1 MSSAACKTRW
11 KREGRLE
18 GKKGKR
24 EGKRKEEKGRGKK
37 EREKRKEKKGRQE
50 GKKRMQYA
58 LSLRRFHVTRGLRPS
73 QNSRAAK
80 DHDLQVL

>member
-1 MSSAACKTRW
+1 MRGRRGRGKGRERK
-11 KREGRLE
+11 KREGE
-18 GKKGKR
+18 KK
-24 EGKRKEEKGRGKK
+24 
-37 EREKRKEKKGRQE
+37 EKRKEKKGRQE